1 VAGFYSARSRTIP
14 PLPWSNFAPPL
25 SDAGVPC
32 SRYRTVAEA
41 LDDPISKARGVL
53 GTVEDAAGSF
63 GAPNPPF
70 RMSQSRAEVGR
81 KIPALGEA
89 NAEMLRWPKS
99 TR

>member
-1 VAGFYSARSRTIP
+1 
-14 PLPWSNFAPPL
+14 
-25 SDAGVPC
+25 VPC